1 MDKFQK
7 TVVALLVIMNIILA
21 YGAYKI
27 GDAAD
32 GTWSMEYDV
41 RGISDAI
48 NEIKDHL
55 GEISDQLGRSRY
67 R

>member
-27 GDAAD
+27 GDVAD
-32 GTWSMEYDV
+32 GTWSMEHDV
-41 RGISDAI
+41 RDIAGAMSD
-48 NEIKDHL
+48 IKDHL
-55 GEISDQLGRSRY
+55 SEISDQLGRSRF